1 VASQSGTVDP
11 GAVLLG
17 AAFVLGV
24 AIGGAVAIRVL
35 VLVTGPIAPGS

>member
-11 GAVLLG
+11 GAAVL
-17 AAFVLGV
+17 LGV
-24 AIGGAVAIRVL
+24 AIGVAVAIRVI